1 MLLSLYEAR
10 GEMLRNEVS
19 VETARRSEDDFVG
32 VAVGKGDG
40 GTEVAET
47 VYATRG
53 RNGEWRDMMRT

>member
-1 MLLSLYEAR
+1 
-10 GEMLRNEVS
+10 MLRNEVS
-19 VETARRSEDDFVG
+19 VETARRSEDGFVG

-53 RNGEWRDMMRT
+53 RNGERRDMMRT